1 MVKLTKKNSVK
12 KIGITLIAIFSLSTF
27 IIAGGPW
34 TQKKGVGYFKLSEW
48 WIEFDKH
55 YTDSGLLDPNVT
67 TGIYTTAFYGE
78 YGLTDRF
85 TLQSYFPLLTR
96 NLMNNLVSKTT
107 NEVLVEGE
115 AVNGIGDI
123 DITLKYSLT
132 KPNSKI
138 PIAASLTLGL
148 PTGIPVAGVLQNL
161 QTGDGEFNQIIQV
174 DAGSGYKINDK
185 ISGYWSSYVGINNR
199 SKGFSEEFR
208 YGIETGIS
216 LINQKLWLIGRING
230 IESFKNGNTAET
242 ITSTSIF
249 ANNTEFT
256 SYSIEAAYYVSK
268 KIGISASIASAFRG
282 EIIAAAP
289 SYSVGVFYDMSK
301 N

>member
-1 MVKLTKKNSVK
+1 MVKSINIMK
-12 KIGITLIAIFSLSTF
+12 KITYILLAIVCIHPITN
-27 IIAGGPW
+27 AGGPW
-34 TQKKGVGYFKLSEW
+34 TQNKGVGYFKLSEW
-48 WIEFDKH
+48 WINFDKH
-55 YTDSGLLDPNVT
+55 YTDTGLLDPNVT

-78 YGLTDRF
+78 YGISNRF
-85 TLQSYFPLLTR
+85 TLQSYIPFLTR

-107 NEVLVEGE
+107 NEILVQGE
-115 AVNGIGDI
+115 AINAFGDV
-123 DITLKYSLT
+123 DVTLKYSLT
-132 KPNSKI
+132 RPGSKV
-138 PIAASLTLGL
+138 PISASITLGL
-148 PTGIPVAGVLQNL
+148 PTGKSVAGTLQNL
-161 QTGDGEFNQIIQV
+161 QTGDGEFNQILQL

-185 ISGYWSSYVGINNR
+185 INGYWSSFLGINNR
-199 SKGFSEEFR
+199 SKGFSEELR
-208 YGIETGIS
+208 YGIETGVS
-216 LINQKLWLIGRING
+216 LFKQQLWIIGRVNG
-230 IESFKNGNTAET
+230 IESFKNGATAAS

-268 KIGISASIASAFRG
+268 RIGISANIASAFRG